1 MDLNTLATKAQSAL
15 TFKDGAMGFLIAV
28 VVVLVVLLF
37 VCYAANT
44 VQKSLRYML
53 NLLLSPVTWAIHK
66 VTGKKI
72 SLFEDLEGFAD
83 TSATAIMCKQVME
96 GRPSLCDN
104 VDKAEAAV
112 AAQLKK
118 STLTGTRD
126 FPVFFQDYNTEMVR
140 KGATIKNEREGYYD
154 PEEFEEPEVYQD
166 GEEFEEPEVY
176 QDGEEFED
184 PEYYQDGE
192 EFEDP
197 EYYEDG
203 YEAFDELPSENA
215 VDNVKSSDLLNALA
229 GR

>member
-1 MDLNTLATKAQSAL
+1 M
-15 TFKDGAMGFLIAV
+15 AV
-28 VVVLVVLLF
+28 VPQNVEQLQSNLMLKNGPAAFAVALIVVLVVLFFLWLGLNNSVGKF
-37 VCYAANT
+37 V
-44 VQKSLRYML
+44 R
-53 NLLLSPVTWAIHK
+53 WA
-66 VTGKKI
+66 TRGKRMEY
-72 SLFEDLEGFAD
+72 FDDVEGFAD

-184 PEYYQDGE
+184 PEYYQYGE